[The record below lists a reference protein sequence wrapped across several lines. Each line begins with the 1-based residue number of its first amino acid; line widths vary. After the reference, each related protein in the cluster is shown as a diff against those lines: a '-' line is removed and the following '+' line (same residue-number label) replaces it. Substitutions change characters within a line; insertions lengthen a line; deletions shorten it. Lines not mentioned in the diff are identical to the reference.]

1 MNINPTSA
9 AGFLLQELTWKVR
22 VVTTTQVERVLSSRF
37 EETPSPRSVLQRL
50 RSDGLIRCWR
60 TAVALHEADRAIAC
74 RSGGGPPPDFGALAW
89 LLEKRWRDAATG
101 RATIYWASDR
111 AARLLG
117 GVTKFDRRAGQL
129 EHDLGTASVL
139 VRLHETRPELADH
152 WRGEDVL
159 RRDFA
164 PGCAVLKKMPDAA
177 IVAGQRIV
185 RVIEYGGQYP
195 ADRLRRFDAH
205 FYGKHNIPYE
215 IW

>member
-22 VVTTTQVERVLSSRF
+22 VVTTRQVEYMLNARF
-37 EETPSPRSVLQRL
+37 KETGSARSVLQRL
-50 RSDGLIRCWR
+50 RSDGLICCWR
-60 TAVALHEADRAIAC
+60 TAVAQHEASHPIAS
-74 RSGGGPPPDFGALAW
+74 RLGGEPPPDFGALAW
-89 LLEKRWRDAATG
+89 LLEKRWRDAATC
-101 RATIYWASDR
+101 RVTICWASAR
-111 AARLLG
+111 AARLLS
-117 GVTKFDRRAGQL
+117 GVTKFDRRAAQL

-139 VRLHETRPELADH
+139 VRLHETRPELADQ
-152 WRGEDVL
+152 WIGEDML

-164 PGCAVLKKMPDAA
+164 PGCAVLKKTPDAA
-177 IVAGQRIV
+177 IVAGRRIV

-195 ADRLRRFDAH
+195 ADRLRQFDAH